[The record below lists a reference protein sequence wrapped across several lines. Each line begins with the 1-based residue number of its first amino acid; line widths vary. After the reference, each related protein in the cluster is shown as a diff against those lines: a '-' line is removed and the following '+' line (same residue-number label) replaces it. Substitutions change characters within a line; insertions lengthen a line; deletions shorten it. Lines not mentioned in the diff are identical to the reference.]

1 MTAMTHR
8 ERVMAALNHR
18 EVDRVPMDLGGTID
32 SSIVVEGYARLK
44 DHFGIQAQ
52 DTFTSR
58 MMRVV
63 DVDERILRALDID
76 TRGIFPPNQPDVLLP
91 GDRYRDEWGVERVRP
106 EGSFYYDEVRFPLAG
121 EITLQD
127 IASYPQPNPHD
138 PVRMQGVRERLAFI
152 RRETDCAAVLNLPSA
167 FVHRSQYLRG
177 FEDWFTDFAADR
189 NLLAALF
196 DAILEVNLAICEM
209 ILREV
214 GSEVDVLLAS
224 DDLGMQNGLMIAPQA
239 YRDLI
244 KPRHKRYF
252 QLLHDLSPAKV
263 LFHSCGSLID
273 IMDDLV
279 EIGVDV
285 LHPVQVAAW
294 GMDPVVLK
302 ARWGDRLSFWGGV
315 DTQRVL
321 PQGTVEEVRAETRQR
336 IDQLAI
342 GGGYVLG
349 AVHNIQPDVP
359 VANILAMY
367 DEGRKHRAG
376 RS

>member
-1 MTAMTHR
+1 MAAMTHR
-8 ERVMAALNHR
+8 ERVMAALNHQQP
-18 EVDRVPMDLGGTID
+18 DRVPMDLGGTID

-44 DHFGIQAQ
+44 DHFGVQAG
-52 DTFTSR
+52 DTLTSR

-76 TRGIFPPNQPDVLLP
+76 TRGVFPPNQPDVFLP
-91 GDRYRDEWGVERVRP
+91 GNRYRDEWGVERVQP
-106 EGSFYYDEVRFPLAG
+106 EGSFYYDQVRFPLAG

-127 IASYPQPNPHD
+127 IAQYPKPDPYD
-138 PVRMQGVRERLAFI
+138 PVRLQGVRERLAFI

-177 FEDWFTDFAADR
+177 FEDWFADFAADR
-189 NLLAALF
+189 KLLGALF
-196 DAILEVNLAICEM
+196 DSILEVNLAICEV

-214 GSEVDVLLAS
+214 GSEVDILLAS

-239 YRDLI
+239 YRELI
-244 KPRHKRYF
+244 KPRHKKYF
-252 QLLHDLSPAKV
+252 QLLHDLSPAKL

-285 LHPVQVAAW
+285 LHPVQVAAR
-294 GMDPVVLK
+294 GMDPATLK
-302 ARWGDRLSFWGGV
+302 ARWGDRLAFWGGV

-321 PQGTVEEVRAETRQR
+321 PLGTEEEVRAETRRR
-336 IDQLAI
+336 IGDLGQ

-367 DEGRKHRAG
+367 DEARTYRI
-376 RS
+376 SP